1 MNLTQATVARLK
13 LPDGKDDAIYFD
25 DRVPG
30 FGLRLRRAGS
40 RTWVY
45 QYKMGPVLRRMVLGR
60 ETAMKPEAAR
70 KIAEKHHAAVKE
82 GRDPAAEKAVRTAQ
96 AANTIESLIRDY
108 LEFQQ
113 SRLRPRSLVEV
124 QRHLEVNAKKL
135 HRLPVGTVD
144 KTIVGHLIREIAKD
158 KGVPTANRTRA
169 SLSALF
175 TWGMKATDFVASNPV
190 TSTHT
195 AGDEK
200 PRDRVLSDAE
210 IKVLWAALEDDT
222 YSKIV
227 RVLLLTGQRL
237 KEIGW
242 LCWSEVEF
250 DRNRIML
257 PPDRTKNNRA
267 HHVPLSGTVR
277 KILKDLR
284 AESPDG
290 QEFVFQHGN
299 NGAFKSW
306 AIAKEKLDARIAK
319 LNGSAIPHWT
329 LHDLRRTA
337 ATRMAEDLQ
346 IQPHV
351 IEAVL
356 NHVSGHK
363 SGVAGVYNLATYA
376 AEKENALTMWAEHV
390 AAIAKGHKS
399 NVTPIRRA

>member
-1 MNLTQATVARLK
+1 MNLTQATVARLT
-13 LPDGKDDAIYFD
+13 LPDGKKDAIYFD

-70 KIAEKHHAAVKE
+70 KIAEKHHAAVKD

-113 SRLRPRSLVEV
+113 SRLRPRSFVEV
-124 QRHLEVNAKKL
+124 RRHLEVNAKPL
-135 HRLPVGTVD
+135 HRLPVGAVD

-169 SLSALF
+169 NLSAIF

-190 TSTHT
+190 ASTHT

-210 IKVLWAALEDDT
+210 IKVIWNALEDDT
-222 YSKIV
+222 YGKIV

-237 KEIGW
+237 REIGW
-242 LCWSEVEF
+242 LCWAEVEF
-250 DRNRIML
+250 DRNRIVL
-257 PPDRTKNNRA
+257 PADRTKNGRA

-277 KILKDLR
+277 KILEGKR
-284 AESPDG
+284 AEGPEG
-290 QEFVFQHGN
+290 RELVFEYGG
-299 NGAFKSW
+299 GAFKSW
-306 AIAKEKLDARIAK
+306 TIGKEKLDARIAE
-319 LNGSAIPHWT
+319 LNGSALPHWT

-376 AEKENALTMWAEHV
+376 GEKENALTLWAEHV
-390 AAIAKGHKS
+390 AAIVEGRKRKF
-399 NVTPIRRA
+399 TPLKRA